1 MMTNAFKNSRSG
13 YTLGCPR
20 PRFAGGIG
28 SRSTSLTKMTSN
40 ESWDTIGLSPLLV
53 VCDYRNE
60 RSKSPAWL
68 LIYDQASTNS
78 YTPIFLCLRGYSY
91 ISGAAKLCEKD

>member
-20 PRFAGGIG
+20 PRFVGGMGMG
-28 SRSTSLTKMTSN
+28 SRSTSLTKVTSN

-53 VCDYRNE
+53 VCDYHND
-60 RSKSPAWL
+60 RSNAWL
-68 LIYDQASTNS
+68 EQVSSAGFLFMTRPHLA
-78 YTPIFLCLRGYSY
+78 IFPQLWPEIILSVWPF
-91 ISGAAKLCEKD
+91 